1 MKITKI
7 SNDNTGESFFEDIE
21 IKLLDNGPIGKL
33 SQDFPVNSLVF
44 RENEP
49 GYDYSWHTA
58 PRRQYIVILEGAI
71 SIETSNGEVREFH
84 QGDVFIVADTFGKG
98 HKSKSID
105 GKARKSLF
113 IPF

>member
-1 MKITKI
+1 MIITKI
-7 SNDNTGESFFEDIE
+7 SCDDAGNSFFEDVE
-21 IKLLDNGPIGKL
+21 IDIMDKGQIGKL
-33 SQDFPVNSLVF
+33 SQDFPVKSLVF

-49 GYDYSWHTA
+49 GYDYDWHTA

-71 SIETSNGEVREFH
+71 SIEVTSGEIREFH
-84 QGDVFIVADTFGKG
+84 QGDVFIVADTTGKG

>member
-1 MKITKI
+1 MKISKV
-7 SNDNTGESFFEDIE
+7 SCNSVGESFFEDVEIE
-21 IKLLDNGPIGKL
+21 LFDKGLIGKL

-49 GYDYSWHTA
+49 GYDYNWHTA
-58 PRRQYIVILEGAI
+58 PRMQYIVILIGSI
-71 SIETSNGEVREFH
+71 SIETTSGEIREFH
-84 QGDVFIVADTFGKG
+84 PGDVFIVADITGKG